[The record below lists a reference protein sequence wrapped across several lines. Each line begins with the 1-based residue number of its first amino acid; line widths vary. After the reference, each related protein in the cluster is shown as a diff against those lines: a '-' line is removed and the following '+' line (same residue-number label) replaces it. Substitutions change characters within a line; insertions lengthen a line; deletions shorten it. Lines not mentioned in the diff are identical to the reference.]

1 MTIKEVQP
9 TIRQFEY
16 RQEKGDKDYGS
27 CLWAIF
33 NLDTKNYTL
42 SIESDCGNYSYGWVP
57 TPNSESF
64 VKLMSRVEEDYLLSK
79 IAERTEFDYEASKAA
94 TIRNIEMIFEDEP
107 EELEAIKTYID
118 FKGCTYEMKHSAH
131 VFYQELEE
139 ILSEYDAADVH
150 EYIVCEMDYTAQAK
164 RIANIFCTVLQPILK
179 AECKTEVHDA

>member
-16 RQEKGDKDYGS
+16 RQEKGDPYYGS

-42 SIESDCGNYSYGWVP
+42 SIESDCGNYSYGWIP

-64 VKLMSRVEEDYLLSK
+64 VHLLSRVEESYLLNK
-79 IAERTEFDYEASKAA
+79 IAERTEFDYESSK
-94 TIRNIEMIFEDEP
+94 TNTLRNIELVFEDEP
-107 EELEAIKTYID
+107 DTVEAIETDIEWQEGLSD
-118 FKGCTYEMKHSAH
+118 MKDSAYA
-131 VFYQELEE
+131 FYHEIEE
-139 ILSEYDAADVH
+139 ILSNYDATDIH
-150 EYIVCEMDYTAQAK
+150 EYIECEMDYTSQAK

-179 AECKTEVHDA
+179 AECKREE